1 MNKAQ
6 RIRYYTKYKARK
18 QYDERR
24 NVVYENMNDLQGA
37 QVEHFVRRYLE
48 E

>member
-1 MNKAQ
+1 MN
-6 RIRYYTKYKARK
+6 RK
-18 QYDERR
+18 QFDKIM
-24 NVVYENMNDLQGA
+24 NVVHENMNDLQAA

>member
-1 MNKAQ
+1 MN
-6 RIRYYTKYKARK
+6 RK
-18 QYDERR
+18 QFDKIM

>member
-6 RIRYYTKYKARK
+6 RIRYYTKYKVRK

-24 NVVYENMNDLQGA
+24 KI
-37 QVEHFVRRYLE
+37 E
-48 E
+48 EEK

>member
-18 QYDERR
+18 QHDERR
-24 NVVYENMNDLQGA
+24 KI
-37 QVEHFVRRYLE
+37 E
-48 E
+48 EEK